1 MKFTG
6 ILAAVASATDT
17 SDAVAV
23 LAAYDTNNDGY
34 INGNSEI
41 WEFFTDMMEECGSA
55 CPTGFDHAKLD

>member
-6 ILAAVASATDT
+6 ILAAAAAVASATDT

-41 WEFFTDMMEECGSA
+41 
-55 CPTGFDHAKLD
+55 

>member
-41 WEFFTDMMEECGSA
+41 
-55 CPTGFDHAKLD
+55 